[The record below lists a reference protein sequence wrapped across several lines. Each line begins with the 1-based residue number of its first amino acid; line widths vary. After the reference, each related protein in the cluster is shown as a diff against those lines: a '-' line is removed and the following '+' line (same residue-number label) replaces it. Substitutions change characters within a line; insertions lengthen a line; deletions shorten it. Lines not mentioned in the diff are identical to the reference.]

1 MSKQVAI
8 CIDSP
13 ALGDTLAAIPTL
25 RKLSKVHESQL
36 VVFSS
41 HPILFENHPLVSKT
55 LKLDDPLRFDG
66 SLKVYR
72 TFMPIVGNTH
82 DLRGEKVEFRHT
94 NMDIRQFHAVS
105 LGFTLTEDEMET
117 DIYIENER
125 EIGFED
131 YVIIHPTHTWP
142 TRTWD
147 QEKWQELVDRLNA
160 RGIPVIAVGRD
171 SKEVGTFSVEKP
183 VMDIN
188 IKLGLNL
195 LNDSINGIPELRWMM
210 NHKAKALVT
219 MDSGVLH
226 IAGTTDVNIIQLGS
240 SIDPKLRAPYRKGSQ
255 DYKYTYVAG
264 GCNIFCSSNMK
275 YNVKEHGTINGI
287 PPQIFCLENK
297 PTFECH
303 PSVDKVFDAVVN
315 LYDVKPKIRLIH
327 LLLND
332 DLSPER
338 QERSIESIS
347 KLKDRG
353 IEYIQVWNDRW
364 KDTPPRETYAYP
376 EDYDSVPIT
385 AGHYGNYRA
394 FKDSGIEHFTED
406 IDALIWAEGDA
417 FFVKPID
424 EIIEDINRAYVACE
438 SNNISYFNF
447 GSRYSAHDTSEL
459 VSDTRYK
466 IDDIHVVNKAVCAH
480 FCMLHKRVQYYC
492 SDRFLHEKWTAADIY
507 LNNLFM
513 GKFNI
518 GMFEEPIALQS
529 DGISAIDNYK
539 KIHSDTRS
547 SLDFKEL
554 NKPALMTPKKKLLF
568 LAPHLSTGGM
578 PQFVL
583 KRVEAMLDVPE
594 YDVHLVEYTQ
604 YSNIYN
610 VQRDQL
616 IEKLGDK
623 FHSLGF
629 LDTLDITERGENL
642 IAKVLEINPDI
653 IHIDEC
659 PESFDGFNKLDQSA
673 MDWLYNKEW
682 KVIET
687 SHNIW
692 FDPKDKVNDPDMY
705 MMCTPHHLETFSER
719 AGLKPVVEYP
729 IIDKTPS
736 TLERAKSR
744 GKLGFSIDKTHIL
757 NVGLWTAGKNQSEG
771 VDIARIV
778 EAQFPGKYHFHF
790 VGNQAENFER
800 YWKPIMD
807 KLPDNV
813 TVWGER
819 TDVDVFMSACDAFMF
834 NSTWECSPLALRE
847 AIGYG
852 LITFSRD
859 LPQYKD
865 MFTPYIVPFS
875 NDLHENV
882 DQLIRTLKS
891 SKAQGKNIP
900 TDDLKRFT
908 TQLKEAYGMVL
919 NTKRG
924 PQKPPTLKPAKWTL
938 TYQDGPKL
946 TIDQAG
952 TEPLRAEFWD
962 GEDLIYA
969 PEDLQSNSWYKPAR
983 NWWTQWHV
991 KLYNGDRLV
1000 HTEAVSL
1007 EGRELTVEMA
1017 SSSLGDTLAFMGQL
1031 HTVIDTHKLS
1041 RVYVKTHKPWLFDK
1055 AWYSKQGID
1064 IIDWSVPNRGAVIT
1078 IGVFYT
1084 MEEPWKRAEHKYDWR
1099 TITLGKIAADR
1110 LGVEYVEQRPQLAPE
1125 FLIKSRNKTTRPSIV
1140 IATHS
1145 TAQAKYWNNPTGWQ
1159 ETIDWCNKEGV
1170 KVYHASKEGT
1180 ELTGVQQLPE
1190 ELALVAAAIND
1201 ATMFIGISSGLS
1213 WFAWALGA
1221 KVVIISGFTDP
1232 YVEFESATYV
1242 NNHHVC
1248 HGCWGW
1254 DTFDKGDWNWCPSWK
1269 GTQRQFECTKTIGS
1283 DRVIEVITKQVY
1295 G

>member
-195 LNDSINGIPELRWMM
+195 LNDPINGIPELRWMM

-303 PSVDKVFDAVVN
+303 PQVDQVYDSILN
-315 LYDVKPKIRLIH
+315 LYD
-327 LLLND
+327 
-332 DLSPER
+332 DLPLD
-338 QERSIESIS
+338 
-347 KLKDRG
+347 K
-353 IEYIQVWNDRW
+353 NH
-364 KDTPPRETYAYP
+364 T
-376 EDYDSVPIT
+376 
-385 AGHYGNYRA
+385 
-394 FKDSGIEHFTED
+394 
-406 IDALIWAEGDA
+406 
-417 FFVKPID
+417 
-424 EIIEDINRAYVACE
+424 IN
-438 SNNISYFNF
+438 
-447 GSRYSAHDTSEL
+447 
-459 VSDTRYK
+459 
-466 IDDIHVVNKAVCAH
+466 
-480 FCMLHKRVQYYC
+480 
-492 SDRFLHEKWTAADIY
+492 
-507 LNNLFM
+507 
-513 GKFNI
+513 
-518 GMFEEPIALQS
+518 
-529 DGISAIDNYK
+529 
-539 KIHSDTRS
+539 
-547 SLDFKEL
+547 
-554 NKPALMTPKKKLLF
+554 MTPKKKLLF

-604 YSNIYN
+604 YSTIYN

-692 FDPKDKVNDPDMY
+692 FDPKDKANDPDMY

-719 AGLKPVVEYP
+719 DGLKPVVEYP

-778 EAQFPGKYHFHF
+778 EAQFPGKYQFHF
-790 VGNQAENFER
+790 VGNQAENFEH

-882 DQLIRTLKS
+882 DQLIKTLKS
-891 SKAQGKNIP
+891 SKSQGKNIP
-900 TDDLKRFT
+900 TDDLERFT
-908 TQLKEAYGMVL
+908 TQLKEAYHMVL

-969 PEDLQSNSWYKPAR
+969 PKDLQSNSWYKPAR

-1007 EGRELTVEMA
+1007 EGQELTVEMA

-1031 HTVIDTHKLS
+1031 HAVMYTHKPS

-1055 AWYSKQGID
+1055 QWYLDRGIE
-1064 IIDWSVPNRGAVIT
+1064 IIDWSVPNKGAVIT

-1125 FLIKSRNKTTRPSIV
+1125 FLIKSTRKNTRPSIV

-1159 ETIDWCNKEGV
+1159 ETVDWCTQNGIEV
-1170 KVYHASKEGT
+1170 LHASKEGT
-1180 ELTGVQQLPE
+1180 ELTGIKQLPE
-1190 ELALVAAAIND
+1190 ELALVAAAINE
-1201 ATMFIGISSGLS
+1201 AAMFIGISSGLS

-1221 KVVIISGFTDP
+1221 RVVIISGFTDP

>member
-82 DLRGEKVEFRHT
+82 DMRGEKVEFRHT

-195 LNDSINGIPELRWMM
+195 LNDPINGIPELRWMM

-303 PSVDKVFDAVVN
+303 PQVDQVYDSILN
-315 LYDVKPKIRLIH
+315 LYD
-327 LLLND
+327 
-332 DLSPER
+332 DLPLD
-338 QERSIESIS
+338 
-347 KLKDRG
+347 K
-353 IEYIQVWNDRW
+353 NH
-364 KDTPPRETYAYP
+364 T
-376 EDYDSVPIT
+376 
-385 AGHYGNYRA
+385 
-394 FKDSGIEHFTED
+394 
-406 IDALIWAEGDA
+406 
-417 FFVKPID
+417 
-424 EIIEDINRAYVACE
+424 IN
-438 SNNISYFNF
+438 
-447 GSRYSAHDTSEL
+447 
-459 VSDTRYK
+459 
-466 IDDIHVVNKAVCAH
+466 
-480 FCMLHKRVQYYC
+480 
-492 SDRFLHEKWTAADIY
+492 
-507 LNNLFM
+507 
-513 GKFNI
+513 
-518 GMFEEPIALQS
+518 
-529 DGISAIDNYK
+529 
-539 KIHSDTRS
+539 
-547 SLDFKEL
+547 
-554 NKPALMTPKKKLLF
+554 MTPKKKLLF

-719 AGLKPVVEYP
+719 DGLKPVVEYP

-778 EAQFPGKYHFHF
+778 EAQFPGKYQFHF
-790 VGNQAENFER
+790 VGNQAENFEQ
-800 YWKPIMD
+800 YWKPIMN

-908 TQLKEAYGMVL
+908 TQLTEAYNMVL

-969 PEDLQSNSWYKPAR
+969 PKDLQSNSWYKPAR
-983 NWWTQWHV
+983 NWWTQWTI

-1000 HTEAVSL
+1000 HSEAVSL
-1007 EGRELTVEMA
+1007 EGKELTVEMA

-1031 HTVIDTHKLS
+1031 HAVMYTHKPS

-1055 AWYSKQGID
+1055 AWYLERGIEF
-1064 IIDWSVPNRGAVIT
+1064 IDWSVPNKGAVIT

-1125 FLIKSRNKTTRPSIV
+1125 FLIKSRNKNTKPSIV

-1190 ELALVAAAIND
+1190 ELALVAAAINE
-1201 ATMFIGISSGLS
+1201 AAMFIGISSGLS

-1283 DRVIEVITKQVY
+1283 DRVIEVIIKQVY

>member
-1 MSKQVAI
+1 
-8 CIDSP
+8 
-13 ALGDTLAAIPTL
+13 
-25 RKLSKVHESQL
+25 
-36 VVFSS
+36 
-41 HPILFENHPLVSKT
+41 
-55 LKLDDPLRFDG
+55 
-66 SLKVYR
+66 
-72 TFMPIVGNTH
+72 
-82 DLRGEKVEFRHT
+82 
-94 NMDIRQFHAVS
+94 
-105 LGFTLTEDEMET
+105 
-117 DIYIENER
+117 
-125 EIGFED
+125 
-131 YVIIHPTHTWP
+131 
-142 TRTWD
+142 
-147 QEKWQELVDRLNA
+147 
-160 RGIPVIAVGRD
+160 
-171 SKEVGTFSVEKP
+171 
-183 VMDIN
+183 
-188 IKLGLNL
+188 
-195 LNDSINGIPELRWMM
+195 
-210 NHKAKALVT
+210 
-219 MDSGVLH
+219 
-226 IAGTTDVNIIQLGS
+226 
-240 SIDPKLRAPYRKGSQ
+240 
-255 DYKYTYVAG
+255 
-264 GCNIFCSSNMK
+264 
-275 YNVKEHGTINGI
+275 
-287 PPQIFCLENK
+287 
-297 PTFECH
+297 
-303 PSVDKVFDAVVN
+303 
-315 LYDVKPKIRLIH
+315 
-327 LLLND
+327 
-332 DLSPER
+332 
-338 QERSIESIS
+338 
-347 KLKDRG
+347 
-353 IEYIQVWNDRW
+353 
-364 KDTPPRETYAYP
+364 
-376 EDYDSVPIT
+376 
-385 AGHYGNYRA
+385 
-394 FKDSGIEHFTED
+394 
-406 IDALIWAEGDA
+406 
-417 FFVKPID
+417 
-424 EIIEDINRAYVACE
+424 
-438 SNNISYFNF
+438 
-447 GSRYSAHDTSEL
+447 
-459 VSDTRYK
+459 
-466 IDDIHVVNKAVCAH
+466 
-480 FCMLHKRVQYYC
+480 
-492 SDRFLHEKWTAADIY
+492 
-507 LNNLFM
+507 
-513 GKFNI
+513 
-518 GMFEEPIALQS
+518 
-529 DGISAIDNYK
+529 
-539 KIHSDTRS
+539 
-547 SLDFKEL
+547 
-554 NKPALMTPKKKLLF
+554 
-568 LAPHLSTGGM
+568 
-578 PQFVL
+578 
-583 KRVEAMLDVPE
+583 
-594 YDVHLVEYTQ
+594 
-604 YSNIYN
+604 
-610 VQRDQL
+610 
-616 IEKLGDK
+616 
-623 FHSLGF
+623 
-629 LDTLDITERGENL
+629 
-642 IAKVLEINPDI
+642 
-653 IHIDEC
+653 
-659 PESFDGFNKLDQSA
+659 
-673 MDWLYNKEW
+673 LYNKEW

-719 AGLKPVVEYP
+719 DGLKPVVEYP

-778 EAQFPGKYHFHF
+778 EAQFPGKYQFHF
-790 VGNQAENFER
+790 VGNQAENFEQ

-900 TDDLKRFT
+900 TDDLERFT

-962 GEDLIYA
+962 GADLIYA
-969 PEDLQSNSWYKPAR
+969 PKDLQSNSWYKPAR

-1007 EGRELTVEMA
+1007 EGKELTVEMA

-1031 HTVIDTHKLS
+1031 HAVMYTHKPS

-1055 AWYSKQGID
+1055 QWYLDRGIE
-1064 IIDWSVPNRGAVIT
+1064 IIDWSVPNKGAVIT

-1125 FLIKSRNKTTRPSIV
+1125 FLIKSRNKNAKPSIV

>member
-82 DLRGEKVEFRHT
+82 DMRGEKVEFRHT

-195 LNDSINGIPELRWMM
+195 LNDPINGIPELRWMM

-303 PSVDKVFDAVVN
+303 PQVDQVYDSILN
-315 LYDVKPKIRLIH
+315 LYD
-327 LLLND
+327 
-332 DLSPER
+332 DLPLD
-338 QERSIESIS
+338 
-347 KLKDRG
+347 K
-353 IEYIQVWNDRW
+353 NH
-364 KDTPPRETYAYP
+364 T
-376 EDYDSVPIT
+376 
-385 AGHYGNYRA
+385 
-394 FKDSGIEHFTED
+394 
-406 IDALIWAEGDA
+406 
-417 FFVKPID
+417 
-424 EIIEDINRAYVACE
+424 IN
-438 SNNISYFNF
+438 
-447 GSRYSAHDTSEL
+447 
-459 VSDTRYK
+459 
-466 IDDIHVVNKAVCAH
+466 
-480 FCMLHKRVQYYC
+480 
-492 SDRFLHEKWTAADIY
+492 
-507 LNNLFM
+507 
-513 GKFNI
+513 
-518 GMFEEPIALQS
+518 
-529 DGISAIDNYK
+529 
-539 KIHSDTRS
+539 
-547 SLDFKEL
+547 
-554 NKPALMTPKKKLLF
+554 MTPKKKLLF

-719 AGLKPVVEYP
+719 DGLKPVVEYP

-744 GKLGFSIDKTHIL
+744 GKLGFSIDKTHVL
-757 NVGLWTAGKNQSEG
+757 NVGLWTQGKNQAEG

-778 EAQFPGKYHFHF
+778 EAQFPGKYQFHF
-790 VGNQAENFER
+790 VGNQAENFEQ
-800 YWKPIMD
+800 YWKPIMN

-908 TQLKEAYGMVL
+908 TQLTEAYNMVL

-969 PEDLQSNSWYKPAR
+969 PKDLQSNSWYKPAR
-983 NWWTQWHV
+983 NWWTQWTI

-1000 HTEAVSL
+1000 HSEAVSL
-1007 EGRELTVEMA
+1007 EGKELTVEMA

-1031 HTVIDTHKLS
+1031 HAVMYTHKPS

-1055 AWYSKQGID
+1055 AWYLERGIEF
-1064 IIDWSVPNRGAVIT
+1064 IDWSVPNKGAVIT

-1125 FLIKSRNKTTRPSIV
+1125 FLIKSRNKNTKPSIV

-1190 ELALVAAAIND
+1190 ELALVAAAINE
-1201 ATMFIGISSGLS
+1201 AAMFIGISSGLS

-1283 DRVIEVITKQVY
+1283 DRVIEVIIKQVY

>member
-82 DLRGEKVEFRHT
+82 DMRGEKVEFRHT

-195 LNDSINGIPELRWMM
+195 LNDPINGIPELRWMM

-303 PSVDKVFDAVVN
+303 PQVDQVYDSILN
-315 LYDVKPKIRLIH
+315 LYD
-327 LLLND
+327 
-332 DLSPER
+332 DLPLD
-338 QERSIESIS
+338 
-347 KLKDRG
+347 K
-353 IEYIQVWNDRW
+353 NH
-364 KDTPPRETYAYP
+364 T
-376 EDYDSVPIT
+376 
-385 AGHYGNYRA
+385 
-394 FKDSGIEHFTED
+394 
-406 IDALIWAEGDA
+406 
-417 FFVKPID
+417 
-424 EIIEDINRAYVACE
+424 IN
-438 SNNISYFNF
+438 
-447 GSRYSAHDTSEL
+447 
-459 VSDTRYK
+459 
-466 IDDIHVVNKAVCAH
+466 
-480 FCMLHKRVQYYC
+480 
-492 SDRFLHEKWTAADIY
+492 
-507 LNNLFM
+507 
-513 GKFNI
+513 
-518 GMFEEPIALQS
+518 
-529 DGISAIDNYK
+529 
-539 KIHSDTRS
+539 
-547 SLDFKEL
+547 
-554 NKPALMTPKKKLLF
+554 MTPKKKLLF

-705 MMCTPHHLETFSER
+705 MLCTPHHLETFSER
-719 AGLKPVVEYP
+719 DGLKSVVEYP

-744 GKLGFSIDKTHIL
+744 GKLGFSIDKTHVL
-757 NVGLWTAGKNQSEG
+757 NVGLWTQGKNQAEG

-778 EAQFPGKYHFHF
+778 EAQFPGKYQFHF
-790 VGNQAENFER
+790 VGNQAENFEQ
-800 YWKPIMD
+800 YWKPIMN

-908 TQLKEAYGMVL
+908 TQLTEAYNMVL

-969 PEDLQSNSWYKPAR
+969 PKDLQSNSWYKPAR
-983 NWWTQWHV
+983 NWWTQWTI

-1000 HTEAVSL
+1000 HSEAVSL
-1007 EGRELTVEMA
+1007 EGKELTVEMA

-1031 HTVIDTHKLS
+1031 HAVMYTHKPS

-1055 AWYSKQGID
+1055 AWYLERGIEF
-1064 IIDWSVPNRGAVIT
+1064 IDWSVPNKGAVIT

-1125 FLIKSRNKTTRPSIV
+1125 FLIKSRNKNTKPSIV

-1190 ELALVAAAIND
+1190 ELALVAAAINE
-1201 ATMFIGISSGLS
+1201 AAMFIGISSGLS

-1283 DRVIEVITKQVY
+1283 DRVIEVIIKQVY